1 MGNFN
6 EMFVDVKHP
15 LSKLVSECEPSALL
29 GLIEATSNAGN
40 GVTASRAG
48 GVAGVSSNYLPTPI
62 YGQVIRLLTASVS
75 DGLST

>member
-1 MGNFN
+1 MINFN

-15 LSKLVSECEPSALL
+15 LSKLVSECEPYALL

-48 GVAGVSSNYLPTPI
+48 GQAEVS
-62 YGQVIRLLTASVS
+62 
-75 DGLST
+75 